1 MKWEHVNVYDD
12 PFLIN
17 ARLYSNP
24 FNTNGSANT
33 SQMGEACGVRAALEI
48 VDWLSDG
55 CKRGEGRG

>member
-1 MKWEHVNVYDD
+1 MKWEHGNVYDD
-12 PFLIN
+12 PLLIN
-17 ARLYSNP
+17 ARLYTDS
-24 FNTNGSANT
+24 FNANA